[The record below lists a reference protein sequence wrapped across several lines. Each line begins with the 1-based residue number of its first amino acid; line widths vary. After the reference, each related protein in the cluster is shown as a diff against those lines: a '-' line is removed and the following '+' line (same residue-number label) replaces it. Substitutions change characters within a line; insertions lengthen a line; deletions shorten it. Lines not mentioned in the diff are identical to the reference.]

1 MRIFTRTALAT
12 ALALGLAA
20 PAMAQFSNVYFFG
33 DSLTDMGSYK
43 PVLPP
48 GTGMFT
54 TNPGPVWAQPFAQSF
69 GFSAS
74 PANQGGNDYAY
85 GGARVTLSP
94 GYPATA
100 PTGAAVP
107 VATQIQQLLAKGP
120 LDSNAIYSVWAG
132 ANDLF
137 VQLSDVQS
145 GAITAAQAQANLAT
159 AATQLAQQVGVLRA
173 AGAQYIL
180 VGNIPLPLSIFN
192 SVSLYMIDPVSHEY
206 VFNTGGNSVLGI
218 IYYGVRAGV
227 FRKAEPFAVYLSLIA
242 PVVMFRVTAP
252 AREALTRERLAPVA
266 ALDRDAFVAHVK
278 HGVLASLNAGAR
290 SPLPVAAPAA
300 STRARRTTRTGARS

>member
-94 GYPATA
+94 GYPAAA
-100 PTGAAVP
+100 PTAAAVP

-120 LDSNAIYSVWAG
+120 DMVARAP
-132 ANDLF
+132 
-137 VQLSDVQS
+137 
-145 GAITAAQAQANLAT
+145 TC
-159 AATQLAQQVGVLRA
+159 LRSSMRMKMA
-173 AGAQYIL
+173 Y
-180 VGNIPLPLSIFN
+180 
-192 SVSLYMIDPVSHEY
+192 
-206 VFNTGGNSVLGI
+206 
-218 IYYGVRAGV
+218 
-227 FRKAEPFAVYLSLIA
+227 
-242 PVVMFRVTAP
+242 
-252 AREALTRERLAPVA
+252 
-266 ALDRDAFVAHVK
+266 
-278 HGVLASLNAGAR
+278 
-290 SPLPVAAPAA
+290 
-300 STRARRTTRTGARS
+300 